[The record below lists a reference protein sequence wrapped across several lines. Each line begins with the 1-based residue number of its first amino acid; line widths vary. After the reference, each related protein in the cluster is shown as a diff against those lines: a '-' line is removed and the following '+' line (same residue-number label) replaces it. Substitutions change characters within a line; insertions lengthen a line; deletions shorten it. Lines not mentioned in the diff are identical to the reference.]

1 MEEMKE
7 KKNIKGIIWLIVILI
22 ILMLGIT
29 GFIIYDKFFVESKNK
44 YENNNST
51 ATDTEKVDLTGKF
64 NIPKNLSDYSLLY
77 WNYDEIYN
85 YYFKMNATDTKI
97 NIDTLFKDV
106 KIDNNKLYWNIDNQW
121 ISDKKITDDIIYF
134 NMNIS
139 PLNSEY
145 FIAVTS
151 TNKIYYITFEEVCF
165 YCKDEGDTSTN
176 YKTLTTVL
184 YDKFKYNEIVA
195 DGKISKVSAKV
206 FKECEVWNEYYFEIN
221 NKVYVLNTSDY
232 KMENLNT
239 FMKNRTITELGV
251 TCSAGYEM
259 PLIIEKDATIK
270 GMIDENNNLIKV
282 KHYILLEKEED
293 DFYDIVIDNNDYL
306 YIIDRESKY
315 QKISDRVLNFKYEKD
330 DYGNEKLE
338 IDLDKNNNITKEISK
353 N

>member
-1 MEEMKE
+1 MEE
-7 KKNIKGIIWLIVILI
+7 KKNIRGIIWLIVILI
-22 ILMLGIT
+22 FLMLGLT

-51 ATDTEKVDLTGKF
+51 TTDTEKVDLTGKF

-85 YYFKMNATDTKI
+85 YYFKMNITDTKI
-97 NIDTLFKDV
+97 NIDKLFKDV

-145 FIAVTS
+145 FITVTS

-176 YKTLTTVL
+176 YKTLTALL
-184 YDKFKYNEIVA
+184 YDKFKYNEIVV
-195 DGKISKVSAKV
+195 DGKVSKVSSKV
-206 FKECEVWNEYYFEIN
+206 FKECETWNEYYFEIN

-239 FMKNRTITELGV
+239 FMENRTITELGV

-270 GMIDENNNLIKV
+270 GMIDENSNLIKV

-293 DFYDIVIDNNDYL
+293 DFYDIVIDNDDYL